1 MSMLSVLI
9 PIALL
14 FVIILCKKIPK
25 IGGNIH
31 AALVI
36 SGLAAL
42 LLAALLPVSA
52 SAAEN
57 PSMGASYTE
66 IPDAI
71 ANPERGFYS
80 TLYMAGKE
88 TGNTVQNPTGKL
100 IHMRISL
107 GNFSHN

>member
-1 MSMLSVLI
+1 
-9 PIALL
+9 
-14 FVIILCKKIPK
+14 
-25 IGGNIH
+25 
-31 AALVI
+31 
-36 SGLAAL
+36 
-42 LLAALLPVSA
+42 
-52 SAAEN
+52 
-57 PSMGASYTE
+57 MGASYTE

-107 GNFSHN
+107 GNFSHNYLH